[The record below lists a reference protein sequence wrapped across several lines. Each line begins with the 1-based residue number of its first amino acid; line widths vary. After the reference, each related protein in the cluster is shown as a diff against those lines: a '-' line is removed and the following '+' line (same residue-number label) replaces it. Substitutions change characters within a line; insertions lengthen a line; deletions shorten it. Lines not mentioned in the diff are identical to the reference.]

1 MSEEDITEIVAK
13 TKGYSGADM
22 RNLCAEASL
31 IPIRTITDITA
42 VSTDSLR
49 ATDVNDFKEAL
60 TLVKATVSGSDLG
73 QYLDWNSKFGS
84 F

>member
-1 MSEEDITEIVAK
+1 
-13 TKGYSGADM
+13 M

-49 ATDVNDFKEAL
+49 ATDVHDFKEAL
-60 TLVKATVSGSDLG
+60 TLV
-73 QYLDWNSKFGS
+73 S
-84 F
+84 FSIEGISTIKIGILIEILNKKGNFAYTFTTLFKPNYFCFY

>member
-1 MSEEDITEIVAK
+1 
-13 TKGYSGADM
+13 M

-60 TLVKATVSGSDLG
+60 TLVSCSIEGF
-73 QYLDWNSKFGS
+73 YNII
-84 F
+84 